1 MGIIIVPFLFITL
14 IAFIVA
20 IIFLYKPLVKKEI
33 KPKNFLLGTSITIAI
48 YAMIFLNYK
57 SSENAYALGT
67 FFMFP
72 FFMILI
78 PFVLG
83 MILKIINQPI
93 TQAISNSILISVIVS
108 GVFMVVLYKYTFG
121 IIEYLGLIKHY

>member
-1 MGIIIVPFLFITL
+1 MGIIIIPFLFITL
-14 IAFIVA
+14 IAFIVS

-33 KPKNFLLGTSITIAI
+33 KSKNFLLGISITIVI
-48 YAMIFLNYK
+48 YTLIFLNYK
-57 SSENAYALGT
+57 SSLSAYALGT

-78 PFVLG
+78 PFILG

-93 TQAISNSILISVIVS
+93 TQILSNSLLISVIVS
-108 GVFMVVLYKYTFG
+108 GVFMVVFNKYTFG
-121 IIEYLGLIKHY
+121 IIEYLELIKHY